1 MVLTVSPVI
10 RAMVDESFPG
20 KFEKG
25 ELGMK
30 RKRFT
35 EELIIDVLREHE
47 AVGPEGSFAPA
58 WFRPTFT
65 VD

>member
-1 MVLTVSPVI
+1 
-10 RAMVDESFPG
+10 
-20 KFEKG
+20 
-25 ELGMK
+25 MK